1 MMGRTV
7 VALICISLGM
17 VLGEDRASIHANPI
31 RKVVTM
37 LQNMQSRI
45 QEEAKK
51 EEALYDKFMCYC
63 KTSGGEL
70 EAAMKEAKSKLGSL
84 EAAIKSAEERKTQT
98 EADLKEHQTS
108 RAEAKEAMA
117 AATALR
123 EKEAAAFAA
132 YKEETDT
139 NLAALGKA
147 ITAIENGMAGGFL
160 QTTAAT
166 GLRKFVMFKADLP
179 DETRQE
185 VLSFLSG
192 KVGEDYAPQS
202 GQITG
207 ILKQMEEEMDKA
219 LTEATDA
226 ETESIKNYEALM
238 TAKKKEVDTLT
249 QQIEEEMTRI
259 GDLGVEIVSMKN
271 DYEDTEQSLGEDTK
285 FLAELGEN
293 CAKKEGE
300 WAEIQKNALRRV
312 GGAC

>member
-1 MMGRTV
+1 MG
-7 VALICISLGM
+7 
-17 VLGEDRASIHANPI
+17 
-31 RKVVTM
+31 
-37 LQNMQSRI
+37 
-45 QEEAKK
+45 
-51 EEALYDKFMCYC
+51 FMCYC

-70 EAAMKEAKSKLGSL
+70 EAAMIEAKSKLGSL

-108 RAEAKEAMA
+108 RA

-202 GQITG
+202 GQI
-207 ILKQMEEEMDKA
+207 
-219 LTEATDA
+219 
-226 ETESIKNYEALM
+226 
-238 TAKKKEVDTLT
+238 
-249 QQIEEEMTRI
+249 
-259 GDLGVEIVSMKN
+259 
-271 DYEDTEQSLGEDTK
+271 
-285 FLAELGEN
+285 
-293 CAKKEGE
+293 
-300 WAEIQKNALRRV
+300 
-312 GGAC
+312 